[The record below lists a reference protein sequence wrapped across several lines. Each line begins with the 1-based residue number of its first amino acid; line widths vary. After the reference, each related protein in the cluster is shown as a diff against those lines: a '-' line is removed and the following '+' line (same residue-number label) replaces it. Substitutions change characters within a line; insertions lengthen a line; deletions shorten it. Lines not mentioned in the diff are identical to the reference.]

1 METRAR
7 TLPSG
12 RLLSIRPLRHADVET
27 VEAVFER
34 LGDRSRRLRFNGA
47 KPRLSDAE
55 LAHLATVDVARH
67 VLVAYLEGDADPVGI
82 ARLVRD
88 GASAELAFEVADEHH
103 RLGIGFVLTE
113 ELLADARAAGI
124 LEVTSLVAA
133 ENAAAVGLLRRLL
146 GRLEVTF
153 EGPELSIRAALG

>member
-67 VLVAYLEGDADPVGI
+67 VLVADLEGYAEPVGI